1 MPDASESSEKLA
13 GGELLSA
20 ISTEIVGMLRE
31 HYGRGPM
38 KAKTY
43 VLDDLIVCVLRNG
56 HTPMEETM
64 MEGGEPE
71 RVLEMR
77 RDFQRLIGERYKRAI
92 ERLTGRQVVAFLSQT
107 HVDPDITMEIFFVDE
122 PLAGFGAAEIIQ
134 APRIDGND

>member
-1 MPDASESSEKLA
+1 
-13 GGELLSA
+13 
-20 ISTEIVGMLRE
+20 MLRE

-71 RVLEMR
+71 RVLGNAPGLPAAHR
-77 RDFQRLIGERYKRAI
+77 REVQTRDRAAD
-92 ERLTGRQVVAFLSQT
+92 RPTGSRVPE
-107 HVDPDITMEIFFVDE
+107 PD
-122 PLAGFGAAEIIQ
+122 AC
-134 APRIDGND
+134 

>member
-1 MPDASESSEKLA
+1 
-13 GGELLSA
+13 
-20 ISTEIVGMLRE
+20 MLRE